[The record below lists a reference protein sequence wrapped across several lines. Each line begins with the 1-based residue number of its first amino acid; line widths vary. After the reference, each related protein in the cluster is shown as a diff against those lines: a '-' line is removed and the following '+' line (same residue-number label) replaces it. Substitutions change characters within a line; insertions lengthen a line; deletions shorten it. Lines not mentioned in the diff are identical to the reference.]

1 VSIWHR
7 EPNPDALNALH
18 VDTAVSNLGI
28 ELLEFG
34 EDSLTATMPVDART
48 LQPFGLLH
56 GGASILLAETLA
68 SVGGNQVVDNEQFQ
82 CVGVS
87 ATANHLRSVRD
98 GSVVGVAR
106 PLHLGRT
113 TQVWDVTIRD
123 DRDREVAAC
132 RITLAVVPLS

>member
-1 VSIWHR
+1 MSIWHGQ
-7 EPNPDALNALH
+7 PSAAALNELH
-18 VDTAVSNLGI
+18 AGTVVSHLGI
-28 ELLEFG
+28 TIVEFG
-34 EDSLTATMPVDART
+34 EDSLRATMPVDERT

-56 GGASILLAETLA
+56 GGASMLLAETLA
-68 SVGGNQVVDNEQFQ
+68 SVGGNQVVDNERFQ
-82 CVGVS
+82 CVGVT
-87 ATANHLRSVRD
+87 ATANHLRSVRE

-132 RITLAVVPLS
+132 RITLAVVPR